1 MEKKPS
7 FREKT
12 NKKCILFPKIK
23 RAKVKEKKKKQGKE
37 WRMEKENIKLSRMCL
52 ETRKLEKESL
62 ASPQCVSSAAAWIN
76 SFSAALYIY
85 RKVPLI

>member
-23 RAKVKEKKKKQGKE
+23 RAKVKEKKKKAGQRVENGKRE
-37 WRMEKENIKLSRMCL
+37 HKAFKNVSGNQKAGKGIISKSTVRL
-52 ETRKLEKESL
+52 
-62 ASPQCVSSAAAWIN
+62 QCCCVDQFI
-76 SFSAALYIY
+76 
-85 RKVPLI
+85 